1 MTLMRGR
8 TMRRTWTSPT
18 RTCRA
23 RTSTAGSEPPPVR
36 LGPFAGGQRLFLVRR
51 GDRRGLD
58 DFHAHLFCC
67 RTGAG
72 EVAVCGFAADA
83 FQLALQ
89 ACFKGWLVRDDR
101 LAGVLV
107 LRGGC
112 SGNGAGCG
120 LRWRRARGGGG

>member
-18 RTCRA
+18 PMCRA

-36 LGPFAGGQRLFLVRR
+36 LGPFAGGQRLFLIRR

-58 DFHAHLFCC
+58 HFHAHLFCC
-67 RTGAG
+67 RASPG

-89 ACFKGWLVRDDR
+89 ARFDGWLVRDDR
-101 LAGVLV
+101 LADGCV
-107 LRGGC
+107 LRGCC
-112 SGNGAGCG
+112 SAHGGPRG
-120 LRWRRARGGGG
+120 LGWR